1 MWIKVSR
8 IILRNKFILLGIL
21 LALTL
26 FFGYHARHIEM
37 SYEPSP
43 LLPQKDKAYTDY
55 LRFVELFGEEGNLI
69 ILGIRDP
76 EFFALDHFTKWQ
88 ELCTRMDAVDGVENL
103 LSLTN
108 SYELLRDTVNKKF
121 VTRQI
126 FPAKLTSQEELDSL
140 SEKFSKLPFYKDIL
154 YNDTAN
160 TYLLAITVNKDRMR
174 NGERETLIRSIQR
187 IGSRFEKES
196 NLKIHYSG
204 LPYIRVVT
212 SMKIKKEIYLFSAL
226 ALFVCIIF
234 LYIFFRSFKAVII
247 PVVIVLIQVI
257 WALGMMALFGFKITL
272 LSGMIPPLL
281 IIIGMENS
289 IYMLNKYNFEFAQ
302 YGNKIKALQRV
313 IIRIGTATLMT
324 NLTTA
329 AGFATLIVTRSQI
342 MKEFGIIASLNIM
355 SLFMLTLILIP
366 VIYTFVQPPSTRHL
380 KYLDSRFMTRFI
392 DRLILITKHHRKVVY
407 AGSLA
412 LLAVGFVG
420 ISLIKNSGF
429 IVDDV
434 PKKDPIYKD
443 LKFFE
448 ENFHGLMPLE
458 IMVDTRKPN
467 GVMQM
472 STFHKIDQLE
482 RKLGEYP
489 ELSPPLS
496 MLNLLKFAKQA
507 FYNGDPAFYALPNNY
522 EKNFILAYANQ
533 GNANAGLLHSFLD
546 SLKQVTRISIRAK
559 DVGTKKMEALYDRL
573 KTDVDSIFAPEEYNV
588 VATGS
593 SVTSFKGTQY
603 LIHNLFSSLGL
614 AILLIAFFMALL
626 FSSSRMVFISLIPN
640 LLPLVLT
647 AAIMGFTGIPIKA
660 STILVFSVA
669 FGISV
674 DSTIHFLTKYRLEL
688 RQTGWDIRR
697 SVVYALRETGVSMMY
712 TSAVLFFGFGIFAL
726 SSFGGTKA
734 MGVLVSL
741 TLLVAVIAN
750 LILLPS
756 LLSGLEKFTSKENFE
771 TPLIQLADEEEE
783 IRQLDGGNGSM
794 DGLKS

>member
-1 MWIKVSR
+1 M
-8 IILRNKFILLGIL
+8 
-21 LALTL
+21 
-26 FFGYHARHIEM
+26 
-37 SYEPSP
+37 
-43 LLPQKDKAYTDY
+43 
-55 LRFVELFGEEGNLI
+55 
-69 ILGIRDP
+69 
-76 EFFALDHFTKWQ
+76 
-88 ELCTRMDAVDGVENL
+88 
-103 LSLTN
+103 
-108 SYELLRDTVNKKF
+108 
-121 VTRQI
+121 
-126 FPAKLTSQEELDSL
+126 
-140 SEKFSKLPFYKDIL
+140 
-154 YNDTAN
+154 
-160 TYLLAITVNKDRMR
+160 
-174 NGERETLIRSIQR
+174 
-187 IGSRFEKES
+187 
-196 NLKIHYSG
+196 
-204 LPYIRVVT
+204 
-212 SMKIKKEIYLFSAL
+212 
-226 ALFVCIIF
+226 
-234 LYIFFRSFKAVII
+234 
-247 PVVIVLIQVI
+247 VIVLVQVV

-329 AGFATLIVTRSQI
+329 AGFVTLVVTKSQI
-342 MKEFGIIASLNIM
+342 MREFGIIASLNII
-355 SLFMLTLILIP
+355 SLFILTLILIP
-366 VIYTFVQPPSTRHL
+366 VIYSFVQPPSTRHL
-380 KYLDSRFMTRFI
+380 KYLDSRFMTRII
-392 DRLILITKHHRKVVY
+392 DRLILITKYHRRAVY
-407 AGSLA
+407 VGSLV
-412 LLAVGFVG
+412 LVAVGFAG
-420 ISLIKNSGF
+420 ISLMKSSGF

-434 PKKDPIYKD
+434 PHKDPVYRD

-458 IMVDTRKPN
+458 IMIDTRKPN
-467 GVMQM
+467 GVMQL

-482 RKLGEYP
+482 QKLAAYP

-507 FYNGDPAFYALPNNY
+507 FYNGDSAFYTLPNNY
-522 EKNFILAYANQ
+522 EKNFIMAYALQ
-533 GNANAGLLHSFLD
+533 GNASSGLLHSFLD
-546 SLKQVTRISIRAK
+546 SSKQVTRISIRAK
-559 DVGTKKMEALYDRL
+559 DVGTKKMEVLYDRL
-573 KTDVDSIFAPEEYNV
+573 KTDMDSIFSPEEYQV

-626 FSSSRMVFISLIPN
+626 FSSRQMVLISLIPN
-640 LLPLVLT
+640 LLPLILT

-697 SVVYALRETGVSMMY
+697 SVVYALRETGVSMIY
-712 TSAVLFFGFGIFAL
+712 TSTVLFLGFGIFAL

-741 TLLVAVIAN
+741 TLLVAVTSN

-756 LLSGLEKFTSKENFE
+756 LLSGLEKFSTKENFE
-771 TPLIQLADEEEE
+771 TPLFPVGDEEEE
-783 IRQLDGGNGSM
+783 IRQLDSENGIPVEES
-794 DGLKS
+794 K